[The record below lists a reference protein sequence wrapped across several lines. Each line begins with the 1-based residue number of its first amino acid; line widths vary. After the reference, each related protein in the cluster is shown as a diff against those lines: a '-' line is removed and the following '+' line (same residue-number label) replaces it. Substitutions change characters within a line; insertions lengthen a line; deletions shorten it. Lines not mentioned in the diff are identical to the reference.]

1 MKVMTLHKNYGG
13 DGGFWRWLMLHI
25 AVGVLFGAYYA
36 SELYDTAELE
46 IYYFPPF
53 CGAGIAA
60 AAAAL
65 SYFILGM
72 YKPERNIRLGDFD
85 RMMICARFGGGRNSK
100 ALREAVI
107 DMHLCDYND
116 ALDALKEIEEDEED
130 TEENNDVRLSVV
142 YFYIG
147 RCYQLMGYPSNGAK
161 YLLEAIDKG
170 LKLNDTYLLAAR
182 CLTQNGSFD
191 KALECYNILLEKKC
205 YYEFVYTDMGIAYL
219 KKGDSEKA
227 LEYFTRSLNE
237 GKNYSFALGGCSL
250 AYLQM
255 KNLEESN
262 KYYQKAL
269 MCNMDDVNG
278 FKVFYCNIA
287 EAAGLW
293 DEIDPKMK
301 LRSRRGGS
309 EVEGD
314 EIIR

>member
-1 MKVMTLHKNYGG
+1 MRRNYGG
-13 DGGFWRWLMLHI
+13 GVGSFWLWFGLH
-25 AVGVLFGAYYA
+25 AAFGVLAGAYYA
-36 SELYDTAELE
+36 SEKYGLAQPELYY
-46 IYYFPPF
+46 IPPF
-53 CGAGIAA
+53 CGAVIAG

-65 SYFILGM
+65 SYFILGFNS
-72 YKPERNIRLGDFD
+72 PERNIRLGDFD
-85 RMMICARFGGGRNSK
+85 RMMIYSRFGGGRNAK
-100 ALREAVI
+100 MLKEAVI

-116 ALDALKEIEEDEED
+116 ALDVLKEIEEDEED
-130 TEENNDVRLSVV
+130 TEENNDTRLSVV

-161 YLLEAIDKG
+161 YLLEAVDKG

-191 KALECYNILLEKKC
+191 RALECYNTLLERNC
-205 YYEFVYTDMGIAYL
+205 CYEFVYTDMGIAYL
-219 KKGDSEKA
+219 KKGDGEKA

-255 KNLEESN
+255 KNLEEST

-287 EAAGLW
+287 EAVGLW

-301 LRSRRGGS
+301 LRSRRGFDI
-309 EVEGD
+309 EDE